1 MALGP
6 ITIHFYALAILLG
19 IIAAIFIGRAR
30 YKAHGGRPE
39 EINEITV
46 YVIPAGIIG
55 GRLYHLATSP
65 DAYFGAHGHPWDALK
80 IWQGGLGIWGAV
92 AVGTIVTYF
101 LFTRQE
107 RSLPFP
113 AFADA
118 LAPALLIAQ
127 AIGRWGNWFNAELFG
142 KPSNLPWA
150 LSIPFAKRPAGYE
163 NFATFH
169 PTFLYESIWCIAAAL
184 ILMRVNWFAARFG
197 TGSIFLGYLCLYT
210 LGRLWIEA
218 LRIDTAHILWG
229 LRLNIWVSLIV
240 FLTST
245 AMLIRRNRTVR

>member
-1 MALGP
+1 M
-6 ITIHFYALAILLG
+6 
-19 IIAAIFIGRAR
+19 
-30 YKAHGGRPE
+30 
-39 EINEITV
+39 
-46 YVIPAGIIG
+46 
-55 GRLYHLATSP
+55 
-65 DAYFGAHGHPWDALK
+65 
-80 IWQGGLGIWGAV
+80 
-92 AVGTIVTYF
+92 AVGTIVSYF